1 MQKPFIPT
9 IKPMMISR
17 SLFLGLLL
25 FVSGCPQAAQEDT
38 TGQSTGQSTS
48 QSAGGKKIS
57 FAPTQLSCCWESLLE
72 ANKKTNLDYNAQ
84 LQKALSGDPAAL
96 EALLLASKQVDQELS
111 FPHGAV
117 LVTVLYAV
125 GDKAFAQA
133 LKTLEDKGEFKQEQ
147 AIFQETF
154 KETLR
159 NLLESGHSFTTAPEL
174 KGLSLQDF
182 PQTAGILG
190 YAVQASQ

>member
-1 MQKPFIPT
+1 MQKPFLANLKPT
-9 IKPMMISR
+9 IIR
-17 SLFLGLLL
+17 SCLFLGLLL
-25 FVSGCPQAAQEDT
+25 FVAGCPQSAQEDT

-48 QSAGGKKIS
+48 QSASGKKIS
-57 FAPTQLSCCWESLLE
+57 FAPTQLTCCWESLLE
-72 ANKKTNLDYNAQ
+72 ASKKNNLDYNAQ
-84 LQKALSGDPAAL
+84 LQKALSGDAAAL

-133 LKTLEDKGEFKQEQ
+133 LKALEDKGELKQEQ

-182 PQTAGILG
+182 PQTSSALG
-190 YAVQASQ
+190 YTLQSSQ

>member
-17 SLFLGLLL
+17 CLFLGLLL

-133 LKTLEDKGEFKQEQ
+133 LKALEDKGEFKQEQ
-147 AIFQETF
+147 AIFQETL

-182 PQTAGILG
+182 PQTSSTLG
-190 YAVQASQ
+190 YTLQSSQ